1 MWWRKRG
8 SLRQS
13 IESDEGQIT
22 LTSGLFFV
30 LFLFVLLIAQL
41 QLEMFRSSSAYL
53 EDAPA
58 ASGLASAVVDIREYG
73 YSHTVMIKHTDE
85 AYEKYRSSLKVNLGL
100 DDNWVGNNKNL
111 ISGKVKIE
119 NYTIYN
125 VKGNMVEIC
134 RLDRGKQEVESGA
147 LGEICAL
154 NGQEISHTGIYSEIS
169 FPVQGLFGIK
179 LQAHKGKLVDI
190 IGQE

>member
-8 SLRQS
+8 FLRRS
-13 IESDEGQIT
+13 IEADEGQIT

-30 LFLFVLLIAQL
+30 LFLSVLLAAQL
-41 QLEMFRSSSAYL
+41 QLEMFRSSGAYL
-53 EDAPA
+53 EDALA
-58 ASGLASAVVDIREYG
+58 ASGLASALVDIREYG
-73 YSHTVMIKHTDE
+73 YSHMVLISHTDE
-85 AYEKYRSSLKVNLGL
+85 AYEKYRSSLKANLGL

-111 ISGKVKIE
+111 ISGKVNIE

-134 RLDRGKQEVESGA
+134 RLDRGKKEFDSGK
-147 LGEICAL
+147 LGEIYAP
-154 NGQEISHTGIYSEIS
+154 NGQEICYTGIYSEIS

-179 LQAHKGKLVDI
+179 LQAHKGKLVDV